1 MSEENYDPFW
11 DYATCDE
18 KGYEAVG
25 NKNWAGGASKDGRGG
40 GSQDGP
46 AELAPYID
54 PNRLLKRCAKGLLI
68 GAFAGVS
75 TVGVLAVLSDRFN
88 VARYVQRYVHRCVHR
103 YVYHYIPRSLLRMSP
118 KLYVF

>member
-11 DYATCDE
+11 DYAALDE
-18 KGYEAVG
+18 RGFEAAG
-25 NKNWAGGASKDGRGG
+25 NKNRACGTSKDGRGG

-68 GAFAGVS
+68 GVFAGVS

-88 VARYVQRYVHRCVHR
+88 VARYAQRYVHHCVHR

-118 KLYVF
+118 KVTVF